1 MSAPATILDRWSSV
15 ALPAPPELRPVRLA
29 PRTTGF
35 FVVDI
40 VHHTCNATD
49 RPGALAIVPVAARM
63 LAQARE
69 AGAHVLHALS
79 AHATAE
85 EILPEVAPL
94 AGEPIVAGTPDKFI
108 GTNLKEILD
117 ERGITTLVMVGTAGH
132 GAMLHTPAGAAQR
145 GYDAV
150 VVLDAVGAENDFI
163 RLANAWHLA
172 NAPLIS
178 RRVTLT
184 RGDLVSYGAKQG

>member
-1 MSAPATILDRWSSV
+1 MTPTILDRWASV
-15 ALPAPPELRPVRLA
+15 APPAAPPLGPVRLD
-29 PRTTGF
+29 PKTTGF

-40 VHHTCNATD
+40 VHHTCNAKD
-49 RPGALAIVPVAARM
+49 RPGALAIVPTAAAM
-63 LAQARE
+63 LKQARA

-79 AHATAE
+79 AHATPE

-94 AGEPIVAGTPDKFI
+94 PGEPLVAGTPDKFI
-108 GTNLKEILD
+108 GTDLAEILD
-117 ERGITTLVMVGTAGH
+117 ARGIRTLIMVGTAGH
-132 GAMLHTPAGAAQR
+132 GAMMFTPAGAAQR

-150 VVLDAVGAENDFI
+150 VVLDAVGAESDFI
-163 RLANAWHLA
+163 RLSNAWLLM

-184 RGDLVSYGAKQG
+184 RSDLVSYGPGQ